1 MIIPKS
7 ICVTAKGIV
16 SLFFMAEQYSIVYMY
31 HNFLIHSSVD
41 GHLGCFHVLAI
52 VSSAAMNN
60 GLHVYFNFGLS
71 GYMPR
76 SGIARS
82 HGGISPS
89 FLWNLHTVF
98 HSGSIN
104 SHTH

>member
-41 GHLGCFHVLAI
+41 GHLGCFHLLAI
-52 VSSAAMNN
+52 VSSASVNI
-60 GLHVYFNFGLS
+60 GV
-71 GYMPR
+71 
-76 SGIARS
+76 
-82 HGGISPS
+82 HGS
-89 FLWNLHTVF
+89 F
-98 HSGSIN
+98 
-104 SHTH
+104 